1 MIMKRS
7 IIGIVGLSILIFTSG
22 CSATKY
28 DNLEI
33 SKIES
38 IWNEGFGPFQRDF
51 TRTFDFSTNTI
62 FDTAVVDEKEFERLL
77 ENGAIK
83 EDEKHLYN
91 NPVNVTTF
99 DDEQEKKFVRSV
111 KSLGLYTWKDKYIT
125 KQGIRDGGSERITI
139 YFTDGTSKSTYMY
152 FKYPSNY
159 NKICSSF
166 VNLLGA
172 GLHFEWQKS

>member
-1 MIMKRS
+1 MITKRS
-7 IIGIVGLSILIFTSG
+7 IIGIVGLSILIFISG

-38 IWNEGFGPFQRDF
+38 IWKEGFGPFPRDF
-51 TRTFDFSTNTI
+51 TRTFDFNTNTV
-62 FDTAVVDEKEFERLL
+62 FDTLAISQEDFEEFL
-77 ENGAIK
+77 EYGEIK
-83 EDEKHLYN
+83 EDEKHIYN
-91 NPVNVTTF
+91 NPVNITTF

-111 KSLGLYTWKDKYIT
+111 KSLGLYTWKDNYIT
-125 KQGIRDGGSERITI
+125 KQIINDGGSKRITI

-159 NKICSSF
+159 NKICGSF
-166 VNLLGA
+166 ENLLGA
-172 GLHFEWQKS
+172 GLYFEWQKS